1 MKTYKRVRSLPSEGE
16 AGRVTPFVPGWGERE
31 AARREVRRPAIPSGR
46 SPAPP
51 RIVIC
56 ALLVAFAAIAAL
68 AAEVD
73 TSSLP
78 PASTQQGVTFA
89 KDIKPIFD
97 KACVACHSAEKP
109 KGKLRL
115 DTLEGTMKGSID
127 HKVVEPGNS
136 AKSILVQ
143 NIGFIG
149 DEDTWMP
156 PPGNTN
162 KIDALTKDEIGLIRA
177 WIDQGAK

>member
-1 MKTYKRVRSLPSEGE
+1 MSPAPEV
-16 AGRVTPFVPGWGERE
+16 GRVTPCAPGCEEHE
-31 AARREVRRPAIPSGR
+31 AARRGLPRPT
-46 SPAPP
+46 
-51 RIVIC
+51 IC
-56 ALLVAFAAIAAL
+56 AGPTASPRLLVYAFVLVATAVAAL

-78 PASTQQGVTFA
+78 PPSTQQGLTFA
-89 KDIKPIFD
+89 RDIKPIFD

-115 DTLEGTMKGSID
+115 DTLEGTLKGSID
-127 HKVVEPGNS
+127 HKVVEPGNG

-149 DEDTWMP
+149 EEDTWMP

>member
-1 MKTYKRVRSLPSEGE
+1 MKTKNRFSLLTRS
-16 AGRVTPFVPGWGERE
+16 FVC
-31 AARREVRRPAIPSGR
+31 
-46 SPAPP
+46 AP
-51 RIVIC
+51 V
-56 ALLVAFAAIAAL
+56 ALGVAVAAL

-78 PASTQQGVTFA
+78 PPSTQQGLTFA

-115 DTLEGTMKGSID
+115 DTLEGTLKGSID
-127 HKVVEPGNS
+127 HKVIDPGNS

-143 NIGFIG
+143 NVGFVG

-162 KIDALTKDEIGLIRA
+162 KIDALTKDEIGIIRA